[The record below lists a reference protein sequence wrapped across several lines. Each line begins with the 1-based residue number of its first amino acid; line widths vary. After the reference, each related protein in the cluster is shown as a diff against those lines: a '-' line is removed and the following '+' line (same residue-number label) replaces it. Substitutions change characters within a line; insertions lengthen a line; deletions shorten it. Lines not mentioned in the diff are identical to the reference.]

1 MAKSEPQ
8 DTFDYVVIGA
18 GSAGA
23 VLAARLSED
32 PNVRVLL
39 LEAGGANASVLVRMP
54 AGVGT
59 LIKQKSKHNW
69 GFWSEPEPHMDG
81 RRMWHP
87 RGKGLGG
94 SSAINGMVYIRGHAR
109 DYDQWRQLGLEG
121 WSYADVLPYFR
132 KAEDYCGN
140 DSHEGEDEFH
150 GAGGPLK
157 VNWGERSDH
166 PLYRGIIEAGRQAGH
181 KVTPDFNGADQ
192 EGFGRYQ
199 LTIHDGQRW
208 SAARGYLMPIAG
220 MRANLQVVTGA
231 RVHRIVVENGR
242 AVGAEYSLGQGKP
255 LRMAHAAREVLLCA
269 GAFQSPQILQLS
281 GIGDPE
287 KLKSHGI
294 APVHALPGVGEN
306 LQDHLDVT
314 LNWACTQPVSLYSE
328 IKGLRQ
334 LMVGLHYMLT
344 GKGTGRQN
352 GLEAGAFLKSR
363 PDLDRPDLQI
373 HFVIAI
379 MQEHA
384 KVQVKRDGFTLHV
397 CQLRPQSRGKVGLAS
412 ADPYAD
418 PAIQA
423 NFLAAEEDRRVVR
436 EGIRIARHVAQQ
448 EALAPY
454 RGEEIWPGAHVQSDA
469 DIDAWVRAKGETIYH
484 PVGTAKMG
492 TRDDPMA
499 VVDKDCKVIGM
510 EGLRVVDASVIPLL
524 IGGNTNAP
532 TIMIAEKIADVI
544 RGRAA
549 LPAYV

>member
-1 MAKSEPQ
+1 MA
-8 DTFDYVVIGA
+8 DGAFDYIVIGA

-32 PNVRVLL
+32 PQVRVLL
-39 LEAGGANASVLVRMP
+39 LEAGGANTSVLVRMP

-109 DYDQWRQLGLEG
+109 DYDQWRQLGLDG
-121 WSYADVLPYFR
+121 WSFADVLPYFR
-132 KAEDYCGN
+132 KAEDFAG
-140 DSHEGEDEFH
+140 GKTEFH

-157 VNWGERSDH
+157 VNWGEKSDH

-199 LTIHDGQRW
+199 LTINDGQRW
-208 SAARGYLMPIAG
+208 SAARGYLTPIAG
-220 MRANLQVVTGA
+220 TRRNLSVVTGA
-231 RVHRIVVENGR
+231 RVHRIVVVNGR
-242 AVGAEYSLGQGKP
+242 AVGVEYSLGQGKP
-255 LRMAHAAREVLLCA
+255 VQCVRAAREVLLCA

-287 KLKSHGI
+287 KLKGHGI
-294 APVHALPGVGEN
+294 APVHALKGVGEN

-314 LNWACTQPVSLYSE
+314 LNWACKQPVSLYNE
-328 IKGLRQ
+328 IRGLRQ
-334 LMVGLHYMLT
+334 LKVGLQYMLT

-397 CQLRPQSRGKVGLAS
+397 CQLRPESRGRVGLVNAN
-412 ADPYAD
+412 PYAD
-418 PAIQA
+418 PSILT
-423 NFLAAEEDRRVVR
+423 NFLEAQEDRRVVR
-436 EGIRIARHVAQQ
+436 EGIRMARHVAAQD
-448 EALAPY
+448 ALAPY
-454 RGEEIWPGAHVQSDA
+454 RGEEIWPGAHVQSD
-469 DIDAWVRAKGETIYH
+469 DEIDAWVRAKGETIYH

-492 TRDDPMA
+492 LASDPMA
-499 VVDKDCKVIGM
+499 VVDKDCKVIGL

-544 RGRAA
+544 RGREGLAA
-549 LPAYV
+549 VA